1 MINQLANELN
11 EVILKE
17 SPAVFSLLSTLGKE
31 LYFPKGIVDQT
42 SQAKLKADRY
52 NATIGIAK
60 QDGHAMYLPSLV
72 RYLNGIEPDESV
84 AYPPTEGVIQLRN
97 IWQQHQL
104 ELNPAMRGRQ
114 VSLPVVTGGIT
125 HGLNLV
131 AELFCD
137 PGDPVLLPDML
148 WGNYRMIFGL
158 RRSAEIVSYPFF
170 TESGGLNIEAMGSAL
185 ASLPPEKK
193 AILVL
198 NYPNN
203 PTGYTPTREEGR
215 GILEIIKREAEAG
228 RNILVVSDDS
238 YFGFFYEESTLQ
250 ESLFGSMSDLHPRV
264 LAIKLDGATK
274 ENYAWGLRIGFLT
287 IGTTGIGENSGLY
300 PAINRKIGGAIR
312 SSVSCCSM
320 LSQSLLLKS
329 IGSPTYSQEKEEK
342 YEILKRRYCKVK
354 EVLSRDVYAQAWQPH
369 PFNSGYFMCLRLK
382 RGDAEEIRLRLLD
395 NYGVGIIS
403 LGERDI
409 RVAISCIEEQEVQEL
424 FDLLYNAVMEEV

>member
-1 MINQLANELN
+1 MINQLASELN
-11 EVILKE
+11 EVIKKE
-17 SPAVFSLLSTLGKE
+17 SPSSFSLLSCLGKE

-42 SQAKLKADRY
+42 SQAKLKANRF

-72 RYLNGIEPDESV
+72 SHIEGLGSDESV

-97 IWQQHQL
+97 SWQKHQF
-104 ELNPAMRGRQ
+104 ELNPAMRGKQ

-158 RRSAEIVSYPFF
+158 RRGAEIISYPFF
-170 TESGGLNIEAMGSAL
+170 NKSGSLNLEAMKSAL

-193 AILVL
+193 AILIL
-198 NYPNN
+198 NYPHN
-203 PTGYTPTREEGR
+203 PTGYTPTEEEGR
-215 GILEIIKREAEAG
+215 GILEIIEREAESG

-238 YFGFFYEESTLQ
+238 YFGFFYEDNTLQ
-250 ESLFGSMSDLHPRV
+250 ESLFGRLCDLHSRV

-287 IGTTGIGENSGLY
+287 IGTKGVEEDSGLY
-300 PAINRKIGGAIR
+300 AAFNKKIGGAIR

-329 IGSPTYSQEKEEK
+329 IDSPTYNQEKVEK
-342 YEILKRRYCKVK
+342 YDILKRRYSKVK
-354 EVLSRDVYAQAWQPH
+354 EVLGRDEYARAWQPY
-369 PFNSGYFMCLRLK
+369 PFNSGYFMCLSLT
-382 RGDAEEIRLRLLD
+382 RGDAEEVRLRLLE

-403 LGERDI
+403 LGQKDI
-409 RVAISCIEEQEVQEL
+409 RVAFSCIEEQQVQEL